1 MASEVCG
8 LIQDLNLNDHSIV
21 TTGASVVEKDDVL
34 KGGFGGSKAYGDLS
48 KCGKPAMTEES
59 SQKQQ
64 PSDIDEINIK
74 RKGGVVTEED
84 IADEDSD
91 YDYDFFDERVVKRSD
106 PTKEEILEIM
116 AYEHDHRRCIEL
128 QEKALKE
135 EYAFENPAYSPFFDW
150 PWEEEF
156 EIKPMDES
164 ELEEISDSVLVLVEV
179 DGTYECVDAATV
191 LG

>member
-1 MASEVCG
+1 MASEVCC
-8 LIQDLNLNDHSIV
+8 LIQDLNLNDHSI
-21 TTGASVVEKDDVL
+21 GASVVEKDDVL
-34 KGGFGGSKAYGDLS
+34 KGGFGGSKAYGDL
-48 KCGKPAMTEES
+48 CGKPAMTEES

-64 PSDIDEINIK
+64 PSDIDESNIK

-91 YDYDFFDERVVKRSD
+91 YDYDFFDEHVVKRSD
-106 PTKEEILEIM
+106 PTEEEILEIM
-116 AYEHDHRRCIEL
+116 AQEHDHRRCIEL
-128 QEKALKE
+128 QEKALKG
-135 EYAFENPAYSPFFDW
+135 EYASQNPAYSPFFDW

-164 ELEEISDSVLVLVEV
+164 ELEEISDSLLILVEV